1 MKTTRKTAASA
12 PVLSLHQRIQVCE
25 LERHKGRL
33 AAIKRIEARLALLD
47 AFMPAIE
54 AANIFL
60 DLPSLTDWSG
70 RSLWLSTG
78 VLNHPASAQ
87 LVNVLVAAGMAVV
100 ERKDHPGGDATV
112 HLKKGRL
119 LLTVLVDRRA
129 VNLLE
134 VSPCA

>member
-1 MKTTRKTAASA
+1 MRTTRKTAAA
-12 PVLSLHQRIQVCE
+12 VPALSLHQRMQVCE

-33 AAIKRIEARLALLD
+33 AAIKRMQARLALLD

-60 DLPSLTDWSG
+60 DLPSLTDWSSK
-70 RSLWLSTG
+70 SLWLSTG
-78 VLNHPASAQ
+78 VLNHSASAQ
-87 LVNVLVAAGMAVV
+87 LVNVLVAAGMAVS

-119 LLTVLVDRRA
+119 QLTVSVDRRA
-129 VNLLE
+129 VHLLE
-134 VSPCA
+134 ASRCA